1 MFTKIISLIMSVIM
15 AASGFV
21 YTAIDSVV
29 DAVSELLFGIPYTAE
44 AIKADFFSEID
55 DSDVVSLS
63 KERGF
68 VNDKLAVFVNS
79 EIKFS
84 DRLNL
89 IASCGGVVSG
99 WCMPTDLFVISYA
112 PMTYEQAVAKCEK
125 LEKLSGVEL
134 AVPVMTSKTG
144 LNKTPDDKFDQ
155 ENETDFDWNEV
166 VPSGSN
172 WWLEAIDA
180 RQAWDY
186 SDYFSTVNIGI
197 LDAGFETE
205 HPELAGKIVFPNDSQ
220 ARRNVPDSHGTH
232 VAGIVSANHNGAG
245 VAGICEDARL
255 VCVDWMPDLL
265 QFWSTD
271 ISILFG
277 FSALVKAGAKVVN
290 LSLGSSGS
298 KTSDSMGFIE
308 AVFETAVTSYM
319 MASLLS
325 KGYDFIAVQSAGN
338 GDYLGDPLD
347 SSLNGHFCSLNENN
361 IFVGSKN
368 VSARDILDRIVIV
381 ASAGNNGD
389 GTYTQSSFTNVG
401 RGVTLAAPGED
412 IFSSSLGG
420 YEYMSGTSMA
430 APVVTAV
437 ASLVWSVN
445 PSFTGP
451 QVKDIVCT
459 STDSVAQIFTEWEY
473 YYDVETMEYP
483 MVNAKL
489 AVEEAIRRTDSTAGT
504 AEGKIIGDAAE
515 IVYNGVS
522 HTVFADG
529 TYSFVAAEGTSEAEI
544 YGADGSLAGTVE
556 ITVTAGQVTTVAD
569 YTIAEAEPDP
579 EPDPGY
585 EIEGEM

>member
-1 MFTKIISLIMSVIM
+1 MSLVMT
-15 AASGFV
+15 ASSFV
-21 YTAIDSVV
+21 YSAVDSVV

-44 AIKADFFSEID
+44 AIKADFFNEID
-55 DSDVVSLS
+55 DNDVVSLS
-63 KERGF
+63 NDRGF

-79 EIKFS
+79 EMKFA

-89 IASCGGVVSG
+89 LTNCGGIISG
-99 WCMPTDLFVISYA
+99 WCMPTDLFVITYST
-112 PMTYEQAVAKCEK
+112 MTYEQAVEKCKK
-125 LEKLSGVEL
+125 LESLNGVEL
-134 AVPVMTSKTG
+134 AVPVMASKTET
-144 LNKTPDDKFDQ
+144 NKTPADKFDS
-155 ENETDFDWNEV
+155 ENEADFDWNEV
-166 VPSGSN
+166 IPSGSN

-186 SDYFSTVNIGI
+186 YDYFSTVNIGI
-197 LDAGFETE
+197 LDSGFDTE
-205 HPELAGKIVFPNDSQ
+205 HPELSGKIFFPDDRQ
-220 ARRNVPDSHGTH
+220 ARRNVAHSHGTH

-245 VAGICEDARL
+245 VAGICDDARL
-255 VCVDWMPDLL
+255 ICVDWMPDFL
-265 QFWSTD
+265 QFWNTD

-277 FSALVKAGAKVVN
+277 FSSLVKAGAKAVN

-298 KTSDSMGFIE
+298 KTDDSMGLFE
-308 AVFETAVTSYM
+308 AVFETAITSYM

-338 GDYLGDPLD
+338 GDYYGDPMD
-347 SSLNGHFCSLNENN
+347 AKYNGHFCALNENN
-361 IFVGSKN
+361 IFVGSKK
-368 VSARDILDRIVIV
+368 VSADDILDRIIIV
-381 ASAGNNGD
+381 ASATNNED
-389 GTYTQSSFTNVG
+389 GTFTQSSFTNVG
-401 RGVTLAAPGED
+401 SVVSLAAPGED
-412 IFSSSLGG
+412 IFSSSLDG

-451 QVKDIVCT
+451 EVKDIIT
-459 STDSVAQIFTEWEY
+459 SSTDSVADIFTEWDY

-489 AVEEAIRRTDSTAGT
+489 AVEEAIRRSYSTVGT
-504 AEGKIIGDAAE
+504 VSGKIIGNAEE

-529 TYSFVAAEGTSEAEI
+529 TYSFVAAEGAGEAEI
-544 YGADGSLAGTVE
+544 CGADGNVIGTVE
-556 ITVTAGQVTTVAD
+556 ITVTAGQVTAVPD
-569 YTIAEAEPDP
+569 YIIGEAEADPDP
-579 EPDPGY
+579 EPGPGY